1 MLDKAIKEAA
11 IAHGD
16 QKRKG
21 KNTPYITHPFSV
33 GMILSQAGYTV
44 DEVVAGILH
53 DTLEDTDL
61 SVERIEDLFGTHVA
75 NIVQGCT
82 EPDRCLCWRERKQ
95 HTIEYLKTASP
106 EVRAVACAD
115 KLHNA
120 GDMLEDYRED
130 GEDLWER
137 FKGKR
142 EEQSWYYNGL
152 VESLCDR
159 LDKHPEGSIFHRLK
173 ETVDLLFRTK

>member
-1 MLDKAIKEAA
+1 MIDKAIKEAA
-11 IAHGD
+11 TAHGE

-21 KNTPYITHPFSV
+21 TSMPYIMHPFSV

-53 DTLEDTDL
+53 DTLEDTAL
-61 SVERIEDLFGTHVA
+61 SAERIEDLFGTHVA
-75 NIVQGCT
+75 DIVQGCT
-82 EPDRCLCWRERKQ
+82 ESDRCLPWKERKQ

-120 GDMLEDYRED
+120 GDMLADYREVR
-130 GEDLWER
+130 EDLWKR
-137 FKGKR
+137 FKAGKAD
-142 EEQSWYYNGL
+142 QAWYYNGL

-159 LDKHPEGSIFHRLK
+159 LDDHPEGSIFHRLK
-173 ETVDLLFRTK
+173 ETVALLFGTK